1 MLALYW
7 CYCVISFQLFLKV
20 CIKSKPVQW
29 LSIWLYHTSN
39 KFPAFPL
46 VKIMSHDS
54 TIFYYMWSATK
65 HMELVK
71 FKMASYIIWC
81 SSPCMEPL
89 CEDVKCAETDVSL
102 LCSGHKVHTKPVH
115 RRVSIHIHM
124 WVYYFR
130 NSKCIK
136 HSVMKYANKS

>member
-20 CIKSKPVQW
+20 CIKSKPVPW

-46 VKIMSHDS
+46 VKIMSHYCP
-54 TIFYYMWSATK
+54 IFYYIGSATK
-65 HMELVK
+65 HMKLLK
-71 FKMASYIIWC
+71 FTIASYIIWC
-81 SSPCMEPL
+81 SFSCMEPL

-115 RRVSIHIHM
+115 RRVSIHIHIYTCRYTISET
-124 WVYYFR
+124 V
-130 NSKCIK
+130 N
-136 HSVMKYANKS
+136 A